1 MDVQGYCKSME
12 TEMTAWKAKQ
22 YDVIRKV
29 DNWARPK
36 EKKYYP
42 ILKTFTFFSKK
53 CRAEWRN

>member
-1 MDVQGYCKSME
+1 ME